1 MSATRLIEG
10 ALDKVRATAGVKT
23 VYGEPIRVD
32 GKTIIPIAKVAYGAG
47 AGAGAGAGP
56 AKTEG
61 ETQSDAAEGAGVGAY
76 AAPVGVVEISEGE
89 TKFVPINLKKKL
101 GIAAAVGAAA
111 GLVAGLFMRRG
122 RRRWD

>member
-10 ALDKVRATAGVKT
+10 ALDKIRGTAGVKT
-23 VYGEPIRVD
+23 VYGEPIKVD

-47 AGAGAGAGP
+47 AGAGP
-56 AKTEG
+56 AKAEG
-61 ETQSDAAEGAGVGAY
+61 EATSDAAEGAGVGAY

-89 TKFVPINLKKKL
+89 TKFVPINSKRKL

-111 GLVAGLFMRRG
+111 GMLAGLFMGRG
-122 RRRWD
+122 RRRGD

>member
-23 VYGEPIRVD
+23 VYGEPIKVD

-47 AGAGAGAGP
+47 AGAGAGP
-56 AKTEG
+56 AKAEG
-61 ETQSDAAEGAGVGAY
+61 EAQRDAAEGAGVGAY

-111 GLVAGLFMRRG
+111 GMLAGLFMGRG
-122 RRRWD
+122 RRRED

>member
-23 VYGEPIRVD
+23 VYGEPIKVD

-47 AGAGAGAGP
+47 AGAGP
-56 AKTEG
+56 AKAEG
-61 ETQSDAAEGAGVGAY
+61 EAPSDAAEGAGVGAY

-89 TKFVPINLKKKL
+89 TKFVAINSKKKI

-111 GLVAGLFMRRG
+111 GMLAGLFMGRG
-122 RRRWD
+122 RRRGY

>member
-23 VYGEPIRVD
+23 VYGEPIKVD

-47 AGAGAGAGP
+47 AGAGAGP
-56 AKTEG
+56 AKAEG

-89 TKFVPINLKKKL
+89 TKFVAINSKKKI

-111 GLVAGLFMRRG
+111 GMLAGLFMGRG
-122 RRRWD
+122 RRRGY

>member
-10 ALDKVRATAGVKT
+10 ALDKVRGTAGVKT
-23 VYGEPIRVD
+23 VYGEPIKVD
-32 GKTIIPIAKVAYGAG
+32 GKTIIPIATVAYGAG
-47 AGAGAGAGP
+47 AGAGAGP
-56 AKTEG
+56 AKAEG

-89 TKFVPINLKKKL
+89 TKFVAINSKKKI

-111 GLVAGLFMRRG
+111 GMLAGLFMGRG
-122 RRRWD
+122 RRRGY

>member
-23 VYGEPIRVD
+23 VYGEPIKVD

-47 AGAGAGAGP
+47 AGAGP
-56 AKTEG
+56 AKAEG

-89 TKFVPINLKKKL
+89 TKFVAINSKKKI

-111 GLVAGLFMRRG
+111 GMLAGLFMGRG
-122 RRRWD
+122 RRRED

>member
-10 ALDKVRATAGVKT
+10 ALDKVRGTAGVKT
-23 VYGEPIRVD
+23 VYGEPIKVN

-47 AGAGAGAGP
+47 AGAGP
-56 AKTEG
+56 AKADG
-61 ETQSDAAEGAGVGAY
+61 ETQSEAAEGAGVGAY

-89 TKFVPINLKKKL
+89 TKFVPINSKKKL

-111 GLVAGLFMRRG
+111 GLVAGLFMSRGG
-122 RRRWD
+122 RRED